1 MCDRPC
7 DKSKCRNNTCSNTAA
22 TSGNYSVK
30 ARPNLFD
37 LAVMDGFLTGG
48 GNAPSVQRM
57 AYWAPEN
64 TYEGI
69 GEALPEEHLYY
80 DDLDDI

>member
-7 DKSKCRNNTCSNTAA
+7 DKSKCRNKTCSNAPI
-22 TSGNYSVK
+22 TSGDYNLK
-30 ARPNLFD
+30 PRPNLSD
-37 LAVMDGFLTGG
+37 LVIMNEGIGG
-48 GNAPSVQRM
+48 GHTPSVQRM

-69 GEALPEEHLYY
+69 GETLPEEHLYY
-80 DDLDDI
+80 DDLEDIS